1 MLRPRFA
8 DIGLILAED
17 LGLSRLAEGDREA
30 YLDSGRSM
38 SLFTLTLLI
47 DLILNSTDCVVD
59 CSLLLADFD
68 RVRER
73 VLGLGDSF
81 VI

>member
-1 MLRPRFA
+1 MLRPRLA
-8 DIGLILAED
+8 DIGLIFAED
-17 LGLSRLAEGDREA
+17 LGRSRLADGDREA

-47 DLILNSTDCVVD
+47 DLILNSADCAVD

-68 RVRER
+68 RVCER
-73 VLGLGDSF
+73 VRGLGDSF